1 MVNINNKANRF
12 LRYLFYFG
20 INYSVMNLE
29 RRQLN
34 LLMLA
39 VFEIVGILL
48 TLVLQIKIE
57 KKQIIQMSLTL
68 MILFSIIILIL
79 ESFKNSLK
87 VTVY

>member
-1 MVNINNKANRF
+1 
-12 LRYLFYFG
+12 
-20 INYSVMNLE
+20 MNLE